1 MPKKELRKH
10 NELNSWYVV
19 KYEMEEE
26 VQKFQQQLKWES
38 HIESNKF
45 TERNNQNTKGESL
58 FSLSP
63 SSFRPGF
70 CCLRDSLGSLWQRF
84 KKKKGKFEYYKRRGE
99 QENEISFR
107 NFNSTK

>member
-19 KYEMEEE
+19 KYEMEEEEE

-84 KKKKGKFEYYKRRGE
+84 KKKRK
-99 QENEISFR
+99 I
-107 NFNSTK
+107 